1 MPISNIPRSEI
12 RDLETKFRAL
22 PFPNNLRQARPLTI
36 STTISVLVETDNSNN
51 DNTVGITWSYDIDH
65 DSIEEAIELNPL
77 MSSYFQDIRTRTDEL
92 NTIIQHLSSKY
103 SVQKREIWR
112 YLNALSTP

>member
-1 MPISNIPRSEI
+1 MPINNIPRSELT
-12 RDLETKFRAL
+12 DLKDKFRAL
-22 PFPNNLRQARPLTI
+22 PFPNNSHQARPLTI

-65 DSIEEAIELNPL
+65 DSIEKAIELNPL

-92 NTIIQHLSSKY
+92 NTIIQRLSSRY
-103 SVQKREIWR
+103 AVQKREIWM
-112 YLNALSTP
+112 YLNALPTP